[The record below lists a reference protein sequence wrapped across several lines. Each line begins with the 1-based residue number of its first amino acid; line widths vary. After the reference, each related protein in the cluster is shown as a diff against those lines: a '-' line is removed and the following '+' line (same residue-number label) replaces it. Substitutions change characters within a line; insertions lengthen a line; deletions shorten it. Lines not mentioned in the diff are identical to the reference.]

1 MSEERNAVR
10 FRQAAALLPPHL
22 RRPVER
28 LDGTSQARVEE
39 LRLRAGRP
47 LTLVCPEGERTV
59 PGAEAPVRSMDLSL
73 VLEIATQASAHTA
86 LERVRNGFFT
96 VRGGHRIGIC
106 GSGVVRDGEVRNLR
120 QLSSLAIRVAREVP
134 GLSAAVLDRLWSGG
148 VLQSTLLLSPPGG
161 GKTTLLRDLIRA
173 VSDGEGGPAL
183 RVGVADERGELA
195 GMYQG
200 EPQFSIG
207 RQTDVLDGCPKGP
220 ALLML
225 LRGMNPQVLA
235 ADEITAPEDAA
246 ALEMAA
252 NCGVSL
258 LCTAHAGSLEELK
271 ARPLYRRLLDEGL
284 FRRLAIIERA
294 GRERRYQVVELLLA
308 GGAGALGCSAAAQLS
323 RRVAVL
329 RALLG
334 ALEGMEREIAFRL
347 TPMPELLER
356 AAAESPP
363 PVCTLFARCRTLLD
377 ELGERS
383 MAELWREALEQV
395 PLGLD
400 GPGRLAL
407 EELGEVLGRYDGD
420 GQREALAHTRA
431 ELSRALEQAREARE
445 KQGRMYQVLGITAGA
460 FLVILL
466 L

>member
-28 LDGTSQARVEE
+28 LDGTSQARAEE

-195 GMYQG
+195 AMYQG

-225 LRGMNPQVLA
+225 LRGMNP
-235 ADEITAPEDAA
+235 
-246 ALEMAA
+246 
-252 NCGVSL
+252 S
-258 LCTAHAGSLEELK
+258 S
-271 ARPLYRRLLDEGL
+271 
-284 FRRLAIIERA
+284 
-294 GRERRYQVVELLLA
+294 A
-308 GGAGALGCSAAAQLS
+308 GGG
-323 RRVAVL
+323 
-329 RALLG
+329 
-334 ALEGMEREIAFRL
+334 
-347 TPMPELLER
+347 
-356 AAAESPP
+356 
-363 PVCTLFARCRTLLD
+363 
-377 ELGERS
+377 
-383 MAELWREALEQV
+383 
-395 PLGLD
+395 
-400 GPGRLAL
+400 
-407 EELGEVLGRYDGD
+407 
-420 GQREALAHTRA
+420 
-431 ELSRALEQAREARE
+431 
-445 KQGRMYQVLGITAGA
+445 
-460 FLVILL
+460 
-466 L
+466 

>member
-96 VRGGHRIGIC
+96 VRGGTASASVEAAWC
-106 GSGVVRDGEVRNLR
+106 GWGGAKSAAAL
-120 QLSSLAIRVAREVP
+120 LAGHPVAREVP

-195 GMYQG
+195 AMYQG

-207 RQTDVLDGCPKGP
+207 RQTDVLDGCP
-220 ALLML
+220 
-225 LRGMNPQVLA
+225 RG
-235 ADEITAPEDAA
+235 
-246 ALEMAA
+246 
-252 NCGVSL
+252 
-258 LCTAHAGSLEELK
+258 
-271 ARPLYRRLLDEGL
+271 RP
-284 FRRLAIIERA
+284 
-294 GRERRYQVVELLLA
+294 
-308 GGAGALGCSAAAQLS
+308 C
-323 RRVAVL
+323 
-329 RALLG
+329 
-334 ALEGMEREIAFRL
+334 
-347 TPMPELLER
+347 
-356 AAAESPP
+356 
-363 PVCTLFARCRTLLD
+363 
-377 ELGERS
+377 
-383 MAELWREALEQV
+383 
-395 PLGLD
+395 
-400 GPGRLAL
+400 
-407 EELGEVLGRYDGD
+407 
-420 GQREALAHTRA
+420 
-431 ELSRALEQAREARE
+431 
-445 KQGRMYQVLGITAGA
+445 
-460 FLVILL
+460 
-466 L
+466 

>member
-1 MSEERNAVR
+1 
-10 FRQAAALLPPHL
+10 
-22 RRPVER
+22 
-28 LDGTSQARVEE
+28 
-39 LRLRAGRP
+39 
-47 LTLVCPEGERTV
+47 
-59 PGAEAPVRSMDLSL
+59 VRSMDLSL

-195 GMYQG
+195 AMYQG

-294 GRERRYQVVELLLA
+294 GRERRYQVVEL
-308 GGAGALGCSAAAQLS
+308 C
-323 RRVAVL
+323 
-329 RALLG
+329 
-334 ALEGMEREIAFRL
+334 
-347 TPMPELLER
+347 
-356 AAAESPP
+356 
-363 PVCTLFARCRTLLD
+363 
-377 ELGERS
+377 
-383 MAELWREALEQV
+383 
-395 PLGLD
+395 
-400 GPGRLAL
+400 
-407 EELGEVLGRYDGD
+407 
-420 GQREALAHTRA
+420 
-431 ELSRALEQAREARE
+431 
-445 KQGRMYQVLGITAGA
+445 
-460 FLVILL
+460 
-466 L
+466 